1 MSQLADRLQAAVY
14 QLVGDGS
21 VKTRLAQA
29 YSGFLSDLDEDSLS
43 EESRARFVSLRE
55 SLHQHR
61 PFGTVTAVQAS
72 VRKMSA
78 SEADAHAVG
87 IVQLLLQVLRE
98 QGSGERFKVVAGGQ
112 GANTGADNGVHALN
126 GVQKG
131 AAKAAK
137 VNRPAVDARMQP
149 PAFLAEGG

>member
-29 YSGFLSDLDEDSLS
+29 YCGYLSDLDEDGLP

-61 PFGTVTAVQAS
+61 PCGTETAVQAS

-112 GANTGADNGVHALN
+112 ATHTGAGNGVNGLN
-126 GVQKG
+126 GVQTG
-131 AAKAAK
+131 TAK
-137 VNRPAVDARMQP
+137 VNRSAVDARIQP